1 MVHAL
6 EESWRVLVP
15 EGLLLDLRPR
25 STDSPFE
32 VIFPKEVKTAGLID
46 WSLDLE
52 ADTAADQALDEII
65 RVGAFTVK
73 ERDFFDFAY
82 YWDSIDAAVTYIQE
96 EWEGNAQ
103 LPKKVIKKARD
114 MQASSRVQT
123 RIRVPV
129 KLQLTTLEKA

>member
-15 EGLLLDLRPR
+15 RGQLIDLRPR

-32 VIFPKEVKTAGLID
+32 VIFPKEVKVAGLVD

-52 ADTAADQALDEII
+52 ADIAADQALEAII
-65 RVGAFTVK
+65 QAGAFKVK
-73 ERDFFDFAY
+73 ERTFFDFSY
-82 YWDSIDAAVTYIQE
+82 YWDSIDAAVAYVRE

-103 LPKKVIKKARD
+103 LPKKVIKRARD
-114 MQASSRVQT
+114 LQASSRVQSRV
-123 RIRVPV
+123 RIPV
-129 KLQLTTLEKA
+129 RLQLTSLEKT